1 MLISPTRRDELIN
14 NQNWQCSEFIH
25 LGHVIR
31 VIGGKF
37 LCLSYA
43 ELKTAKP
50 TLSVVPLLVNRLEL
64 LIDDLPCKS
73 IDRNM

>member
-1 MLISPTRRDELIN
+1 M
-14 NQNWQCSEFIH
+14 
-25 LGHVIR
+25 IR

-50 TLSVVPLLVNRLEL
+50 ALSVVLLLVNRLEF
-64 LIDDLPCKS
+64 LIDDLSCKA